1 MKVYDIVTEV
11 RSVGRGE
18 YAGFVWDQPSGSRNI
33 TVKFPDGRTT
43 TATSQA
49 DARRIAD
56 DWLQR
61 SRPAPPPKQPL
72 ESDQLSRA
80 ERRQLNRTGRITR
93 GGQTYTR
100 AEIDAFTQQARDR
113 REQSRR
119 DASATR
125 GNAGGLSDSRARF
138 ANRFQ
143 TVKRSVGGVGSIVLT
158 VALWNE
164 IEETMAALY
173 QERANGNIPN
183 EEDYNRAVA
192 SAFGAWV
199 TAALPLV
206 IRALVSG
213 GRVLI
218 PALRRINS
226 ASTLA
231 MFAGGPFGIFVGVLK
246 FVLFE
251 LGTWAAAYYIS
262 NSEWAQ
268 RALASIIFSYIG
280 QTLFPIMDMTAQS
293 VANIDNIIERAVNPD
308 ISKEAADR
316 QEREVKRL
324 VGLNP
329 EDIASKRIGAEPEP
343 RNEPAASSNN
353 STAGSNS
360 SSSGSTTNPLVN
372 PNLK

>member
-1 MKVYDIVTEV
+1 MKVYDIVNEAQ
-11 RSVGRGE
+11 SVGKGD

-43 TATSQA
+43 TVTNQT
-49 DARRIAD
+49 DARRVAD
-56 DWLQR
+56 EWLQR

-119 DASATR
+119 DARATR
-125 GNAGGLSDSRARF
+125 GDTGGTSDSKSSFSTKFRAVR
-138 ANRFQ
+138 
-143 TVKRSVGGVGSIVLT
+143 RSLGTAGSIVLT
-158 VALWNE
+158 VAMWNE

-199 TAALPLV
+199 TVALPAV
-206 IRALVSG
+206 ISVLSTG
-213 GRVLI
+213 GRAI
-218 PALRRINS
+218 WAALRRLNM
-226 ASTLA
+226 ASSIA
-231 MFAGGPFGIFVGVLK
+231 MIAGGPLGVFAGVIK
-246 FVLFE
+246 FVIWE
-251 LGTWAAAYYIS
+251 AGTWVAAYYVS

-268 RALASIIFSYIG
+268 KAVASWIFSHIG

-293 VANIDNIIERAVNPD
+293 VANVDNIIDRVINPD
-308 ISKEAADR
+308 TSQATADR
-316 QEREVKRL
+316 QERDARRM

-329 EDIASKRIGAEPEP
+329 NDIASKRIGSEPEP
-343 RNEPAASSNN
+343 RNEPAASPNN
-353 STAGSNS
+353 STAGPNS

-372 PNLK
+372 PNLR